1 MAKNSAIDEAP
12 MPKAR
17 WIRMPSNNPQSAHPT
32 NEPRHQCNR
41 LSLFSFTVESIIRS
55 EPIVVV
61 MGLES

>member
-1 MAKNSAIDEAP
+1 